1 MARTDFRP
9 ALDYLGRMRRP
20 IAAALIA
27 LAIPAI
33 ALAAPEGRYRG
44 KVVGDSG
51 KVSFRVDGNRVKKF
65 TIDGVYANCYG
76 GGMLMSVYVPS
87 ARIRNNRFSKTYRP
101 DPDAEFHVILKGRF
115 SGSRASGTVKGEGLC
130 GYEEKWTARKR

>member
-1 MARTDFRP
+1 MRRLTATAALALAVP
-9 ALDYLGRMRRP
+9 AL
-20 IAAALIA
+20 
-27 LAIPAI
+27 
-33 ALAAPEGRYRG
+33 ALAAPEGKYRG

-51 KVSFRVDGNRVKKF
+51 KVSFRVDGNKVKRF

-76 GGMLMSVYVPS
+76 GNMLMSVYVPS

-101 DPDAEFHVILKGRF
+101 EPDSEFHVVLKGRF
-115 SGSRASGTVKGEGLC
+115 DGSKASGTVKGEGLC